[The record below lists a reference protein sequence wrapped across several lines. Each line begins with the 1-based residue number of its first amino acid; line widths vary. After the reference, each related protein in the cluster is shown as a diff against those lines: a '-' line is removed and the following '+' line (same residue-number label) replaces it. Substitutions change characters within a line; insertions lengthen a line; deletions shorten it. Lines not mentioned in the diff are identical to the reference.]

1 MDFKSILHEIQ
12 TEVSPVIPEGQVADY
27 IPKLAAV
34 SRDKFGMAVQ
44 TLNGELYTIGNAKEY
59 FSIQSISKA
68 YTLTLAL
75 QFVGEKN
82 LWKRVGREP
91 SGNPFNSLVQL
102 EYENGIPRNPF
113 INAGALILVD
123 IILSHSKDAGQTIL
137 DFVRARAD
145 NPKIDY
151 DIEVAESEKSTGFR
165 NAALA
170 NFLKSYGNLE
180 NSVEDV
186 LDTYF
191 LQCSLSMNCI
201 DLARSFMILANH
213 GKSPW
218 SGKQILT
225 KSQAKRINS
234 LMLTCGTY
242 DAVGDFAYRVGLPG
256 KSGIGGGIAA
266 FIPEKLCV
274 AVWSPGLNS
283 SGNSLAGTL
292 ALELFTTKTGMS
304 IF

>member
-1 MDFKSILHEIQ
+1 VNFQAILDEIYE
-12 TEVSPVIPEGQVADY
+12 EVKPVISQGKVADY

-34 SRDKFGMAVQ
+34 PRDRFGMAVQ
-44 TLNGELYTIGNAKEY
+44 TLDGNLFVVGDAQQY

-68 YTLTLAL
+68 YSLILAL
-75 QFVGEKN
+75 QYLGEDA
-82 LWKRVGREP
+82 LWERVGREP

-113 INAGALILVD
+113 INAGALVIVD
-123 IILSHSKDAGQTIL
+123 IIVSHTKDSTQTL
-137 DFVRARAD
+137 VDFVRERSD
-145 NPKIDY
+145 NPCIEFDL
-151 DIEVAESEKSTGFR
+151 EVAASEKATGFR

-170 NFLKSYGNLE
+170 NFLKSYGNLD
-180 NSVEDV
+180 NDVTQV
-186 LDTYF
+186 LDSYF
-191 LQCSLSMNCI
+191 LQCSLGMNCI
-201 DLARSFMILANH
+201 DLAKSFLFLANH

-218 SGKQILT
+218 SGKQIIT
-225 KSQAKRINS
+225 SSQAKRINS

-266 FIPEKLCV
+266 FIPGCLSV
-274 AVWSPGLNS
+274 SVWSPGLNS
-283 SGNSLAGTL
+283 NGNSLAGTL
-292 ALELFTTKTGMS
+292 ALELFTTKTGIS